1 MPPRCWP
8 PRSSTL
14 ASTACAKRSC
24 TWRKRAYPCGS
35 IRDKGPRKGRLMSKF
50 TLADLEK
57 RVHER
62 AKASA
67 KESYTRA
74 LLDKGVAHC
83 AKKLNE
89 EAFETGLAAVQENK
103 RQLIAESADL
113 LYHLLVLL
121 KAGSITLAPVE
132 GG

>member
-1 MPPRCWP
+1 M
-8 PRSSTL
+8 T
-14 ASTACAKRSC
+14 
-24 TWRKRAYPCGS
+24 
-35 IRDKGPRKGRLMSKF
+35 KF

-74 LLDKGVAHC
+74 LIDKGVGHC

-89 EAFETGLAAVQENK
+89 EAFETGLAAVQEGK
-103 RQLIAESADL
+103 GRVIAEASDL
-113 LYHLLVLL
+113 LYHLLVVL
-121 KAGSITLAPVE
+121 KARGIRLAQVE
-132 GG
+132 AELGKRTKRSGHQEKASRPRKS

>member
-1 MPPRCWP
+1 MP
-8 PRSSTL
+8 
-14 ASTACAKRSC
+14 KR
-24 TWRKRAYPCGS
+24 
-35 IRDKGPRKGRLMSKF
+35 F

-74 LLDKGVAHC
+74 LIDKGVVHC

-89 EAFETGLAAVQENK
+89 EAFETGLAAVQERKN
-103 RQLIAESADL
+103 RVIAEASDL
-113 LYHLLVLL
+113 LYHLLVVL
-121 KAGSITLAPVE
+121 KARGITLKQVE
-132 GG
+132 AELGKGTKQSGHQEKASRKKKR

>member
-1 MPPRCWP
+1 M
-8 PRSSTL
+8 T
-14 ASTACAKRSC
+14 
-24 TWRKRAYPCGS
+24 
-35 IRDKGPRKGRLMSKF
+35 KF

-74 LLDKGVAHC
+74 LIDKGVGHC

-89 EAFETGLAAVQENK
+89 EAFETGLAAVQEG
-103 RQLIAESADL
+103 RGRVIAEASDL
-113 LYHLLVLL
+113 LYHLLVVL
-121 KAGSITLAPVE
+121 KARGIRLAQVE
-132 GG
+132 AELGKRTKQSGHQEKASRPRKS

>member
-1 MPPRCWP
+1 M
-8 PRSSTL
+8 T
-14 ASTACAKRSC
+14 
-24 TWRKRAYPCGS
+24 
-35 IRDKGPRKGRLMSKF
+35 KF

-74 LLDKGVAHC
+74 LIDKGVGHC

-89 EAFETGLAAVQENK
+89 EAFETGLAAVQEG
-103 RQLIAESADL
+103 RGRVIAEASDL
-113 LYHLLVLL
+113 LYHLLVVL
-121 KAGSITLAPVE
+121 KARGIRLAQVE
-132 GG
+132 AELGKRTKQSGHQEKASRPRKP